1 MLTHLILRSAPVAAL
16 LLLSACNEPETI
28 VSGGVPEDR
37 AETAA
42 LNAAKPVELPP
53 AMTAA
58 AKPYRCKDNSV
69 VFIDL
74 FAGDKQATVHPGEST
89 AAGVVLKA
97 EEAGQP
103 LVGEGGWKMAGTGDT
118 IELTQPG
125 KGTQSCKA

>member
-1 MLTHLILRSAPVAAL
+1 MLTLHILRSAPVAAL
-16 LLLSACNEPETI
+16 FLLSACGEPETI
-28 VSGGVPEDR
+28 VAGGVPQDQ

-53 AMTAA
+53 SMTAT

-74 FAGDKQATVHPGEST
+74 FSGDKQATVHRGEST
-89 AAGVVLKA
+89 ATGVVLKA
-97 EEAGQP
+97 DEAGQP
-103 LVGEGGWKMAGTGDT
+103 LVADGGWRMVGTGAT
-118 IELTQPG
+118 VELTQPG